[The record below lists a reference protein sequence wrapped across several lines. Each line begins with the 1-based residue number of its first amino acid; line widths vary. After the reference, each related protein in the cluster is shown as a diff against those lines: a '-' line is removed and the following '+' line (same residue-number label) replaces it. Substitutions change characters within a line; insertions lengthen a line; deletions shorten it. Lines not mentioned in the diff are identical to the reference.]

1 MLARVKRHRFCTAGG
16 AGAPRDL
23 RLCGEGLQP
32 HIAAKILLQRA
43 PSASSFPPA
52 PLPGPTTPMSQS
64 RLFFSALIS
73 LSVDCHTAR
82 SPTPD
87 TVVTGMGI
95 FPAAQVSTVARP
107 RPGRREIV
115 SVVKSA
121 VLNTQ
126 DCASP
131 GRVFSDATGSPRI
144 SAASA
149 DVTSFRSQ
157 ALPTDVLAAFVAPCE
172 AVGAP
177 VFDAGFEQALRTRSR
192 MSGELV
198 RWDDGFR
205 GFVII
210 WNV

>member
-1 MLARVKRHRFCTAGG
+1 MLARVKRHRFCTAAG

-43 PSASSFPPA
+43 PSVSGVAPA
-52 PLPGPTTPMSQS
+52 PWPGPTTPMSQS

-87 TVVTGMGI
+87 TLVTGMGI
-95 FPAAQVSTVARP
+95 FPAAQVSTVVRP
-107 RPGRREIV
+107 RPGRSETV
-115 SVVKSA
+115 SVVRSA
-121 VLNTQ
+121 EVNTQ

-131 GRVFSDATGSPRI
+131 GRASSDATLSPKI

-149 DVTSFRSQ
+149 DVTSFRSH
-157 ALPTDVLAAFVAPCE
+157 ALPAGMVAAAFPCVA
-172 AVGAP
+172 AAG
-177 VFDAGFEQALRTRSR
+177 VFDAGFSEGPKTRTR
-192 MSGELV
+192 MSEKQARRGTSS
-198 RWDDGFR
+198 FR
-205 GFVII
+205 NAWTG
-210 WNV
+210 